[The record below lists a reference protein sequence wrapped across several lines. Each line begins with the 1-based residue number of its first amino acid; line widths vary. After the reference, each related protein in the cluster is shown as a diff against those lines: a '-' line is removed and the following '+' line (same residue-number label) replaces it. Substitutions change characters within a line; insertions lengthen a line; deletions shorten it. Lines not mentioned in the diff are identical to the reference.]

1 MDKRSVHLA
10 SSFLNS
16 YPVDKCV
23 RYDKK
28 LKEKVE
34 VPRPNIVK
42 QYNDYMFSVDLCDQM
57 ISYYRMFF
65 RSKKYY
71 YRLIFH
77 LIDLTVVNSW
87 MLYIRDAENLK
98 VKPQNQTSLC
108 EFKFKLAKSL
118 MMSGTTVKR
127 ERET

>member
-10 SSFLNS
+10 SSFLDS

-71 YRLIFH
+71 HRLIFH
-77 LIDLTVVNSW
+77 LIDLTVVNS
-87 MLYIRDAENLK
+87 
-98 VKPQNQTSLC
+98 
-108 EFKFKLAKSL
+108 
-118 MMSGTTVKR
+118 
-127 ERET
+127 